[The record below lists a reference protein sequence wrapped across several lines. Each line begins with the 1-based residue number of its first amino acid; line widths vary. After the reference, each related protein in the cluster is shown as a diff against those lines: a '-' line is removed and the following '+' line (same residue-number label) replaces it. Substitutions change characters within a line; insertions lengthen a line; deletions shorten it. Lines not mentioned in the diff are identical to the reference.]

1 MPLRLKCWQKVLLI
15 YSSKWVVK
23 NQQYF
28 VYLVLTNVLIY
39 LKTTWVMGSR
49 KKLSFL
55 THATSVTLCQY
66 FLLYSWD
73 CFQWSLKM
81 IWEQLLSIL
90 FLIWWMKKVL
100 EFSVYFTVFYFQEEL
115 KSELFR
121 LETLYKKVHILSNFS
136 ALRKTCKIKLTNL
149 SLI

>member
-1 MPLRLKCWQKVLLI
+1 MLAEGVTDLLFKMGGEESAVFCLLGPDKCFDLPKDYLSDGVTEKV
-15 YSSKWVVK
+15 
-23 NQQYF
+23 
-28 VYLVLTNVLIY
+28 
-39 LKTTWVMGSR
+39 
-49 KKLSFL
+49 SFL

-66 FLLYSWD
+66 FWLYSWD